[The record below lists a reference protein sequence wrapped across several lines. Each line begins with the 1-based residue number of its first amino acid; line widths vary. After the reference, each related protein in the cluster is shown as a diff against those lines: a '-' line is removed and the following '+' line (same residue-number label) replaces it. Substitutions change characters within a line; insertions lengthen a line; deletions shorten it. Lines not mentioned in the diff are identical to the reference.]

1 MAVSA
6 FTLDERTQLVR
17 ALLDAG
23 VHVQLSSGLSR
34 IDHHRLRAAPL
45 ARESLYYVE
54 PRTPSR
60 WEAAAKRGIDLV
72 VGAAVVVA
80 TAPLLVAA
88 AVAVKLESPGPIFYR
103 QRRVGR
109 NGELFTVWKVRTMVV
124 DAEARLAD
132 LQARNQMV
140 DGPLFKLD
148 NDPRITRV
156 GRFLRATSI
165 DELPQLL
172 SVLRGEMSL
181 VGPRPALPD
190 EVERFDAELRRRQSL
205 RPGITGLWQ
214 IEARDNTSFGAY
226 RRLDL
231 FYLDNRSL
239 RLDLAI
245 LGATLE
251 EVIAR
256 ALVSLRKRRS
266 APAVSVEVSAS

>member
-1 MAVSA
+1 
-6 FTLDERTQLVR
+6 
-17 ALLDAG
+17 
-23 VHVQLSSGLSR
+23 
-34 IDHHRLRAAPL
+34 
-45 ARESLYYVE
+45 
-54 PRTPSR
+54 
-60 WEAAAKRGIDLV
+60 
-72 VGAAVVVA
+72 
-80 TAPLLVAA
+80 
-88 AVAVKLESPGPIFYR
+88 
-103 QRRVGR
+103 
-109 NGELFTVWKVRTMVV
+109 
-124 DAEARLAD
+124 
-132 LQARNQMV
+132 
-140 DGPLFKLD
+140 
-148 NDPRITRV
+148 
-156 GRFLRATSI
+156 
-165 DELPQLL
+165 
-172 SVLRGEMSL
+172 MSL